1 MTFSLGLFDQPTD
14 RSQWRNWAGNAHCRP
29 TGVVI
34 PTSEGEVA
42 QAVSHA
48 LTNGQR
54 IKALGAGH
62 SFTPIAVTNGLH
74 VDFSML
80 SGLLTA
86 DADSGLVTLLA
97 GTRLADL
104 PRLLAPYRLALENMG
119 DIDCQTISGAIS
131 TGTHG
136 TGGRF
141 VGLAGQVRHLRIV
154 LEDGSTVD
162 THCGET
168 LFAAAVIGLGAIGI
182 ITAVTLQ
189 CVPEFTLRAQE
200 LSEPLGEVVECFN
213 ERVDAADHFEFYWF
227 PGTEIALTK
236 TNTRLP
242 ADACAAPPSKG
253 KQFIDDEVM
262 SNGIFG
268 ALCALGWAA
277 PALVPGINRVAAR
290 FAAERT
296 YSDSSPAV
304 FTSPRRVR
312 FREMEFAIPREQLSS
327 VFRQVQLLIRQR
339 GWRISFPLEVRAAAA
354 DNIWLSTAY
363 GRDSAYVAVHRYHAE
378 PFAEYFLAVQQI
390 MVAHGGRPHW
400 GKLHTLNDGTL
411 RQLYPK
417 FDDFLMVRNRVA
429 PVGLFRNDY
438 LDRVLGQDRVRAM

>member
-1 MTFSLGLFDQPTD
+1 MALILRVFDPPTG
-14 RSQWRNWAGNAHCRP
+14 RPHWRNWAGNAQCRP
-29 TGVVI
+29 TGVVT
-34 PTSEGEVA
+34 PTSEDEVA
-42 QAVSHA
+42 QAVSQA

-62 SFTPIAVTNGLH
+62 SFTPIAVTDGLH
-74 VDFSML
+74 VDLSLL
-80 SGLLTA
+80 SGVLTA
-86 DADSGLVTLLA
+86 DVDTGRVTLLA

-104 PRLLAPYRLALENMG
+104 PRLLGPYRLALENMG

-154 LEDGSTVD
+154 LEDGSIID
-162 THCGET
+162 THNGET

-189 CVPEFTLRAQE
+189 CVPAFTLRAQE
-200 LSEPLGEVVECFN
+200 LSEPLLAVVECFG
-213 ERVDAADHFEFYWF
+213 ERVDTADHFEFYWF

-242 ADACAAPPSKG
+242 ADASAAPPSRFE
-253 KQFIDDEVM
+253 QFVDEEVV

-277 PALVPGINRVAAR
+277 PALVPGINRLAAR
-290 FAAERT
+290 FATERT
-296 YSDSSPAV
+296 YSDISPAV

-312 FREMEFAIPREQLSS
+312 FREMEFAIPRERLSA
-327 VFRQVQLLIRQR
+327 VFREVQALIRRR
-339 GWRISFPLEVRAAAA
+339 GWRIGFPLEVRAAAA

-363 GRDSAYVAVHRYHAE
+363 GRDTAYVAVHRYHAE
-378 PFAEYFLAVQQI
+378 PFAEYFLAVQRI

-400 GKLHTLNDGTL
+400 GKLHTLDDAEL

-429 PVGLFRNDY
+429 PFGLFRNDY
-438 LDRVLGQDRVRAM
+438 LDRVLGQDRAPAM